1 MNPIINKIAAVLA
14 WIIGAMAIF
23 AGGQVLLGKVPDYY
37 VIDWLLIYNFV
48 IGVVTFLFT
57 AVMIWRNSRWARS
70 LAIAT
75 LGVHAIVMLV
85 LLTAY
90 KDVVAPDSL
99 MAMTVRNSVWVIIL
113 ALLLVQRRQKSSP

>member
-1 MNPIINKIAAVLA
+1 MNPYINKIAAVLA

-23 AGGQVLLGKVPDYY
+23 AGGQVLLGKVQDYY
-37 VIDWLLIYNFV
+37 VIDWLVIYNFV
-48 IGVVTFLFT
+48 MGVVTFLFT
-57 AVMIWRNSRWARS
+57 AVMIWRNNRWARS

-75 LGVHAIVMLV
+75 LGAHAIVMLV

-113 ALLLVQRRQKSSP
+113 ALLLVQRRQKTR

>member
-37 VIDWLLIYNFV
+37 VIGWLPVYNFV
-48 IGVVTFLFT
+48 IGVFTFFFT
-57 AVMIWRNSRWARS
+57 AVMIWRNSHWARS

-75 LGVHAIVMLV
+75 LGAHAIVMLV

-113 ALLLVQRRQKSSP
+113 ALLLVQRRKKTK